1 MKSHFPKKKNRS
13 SAIYADLPPKY
24 DINKTLGIHEI
35 CVELACNCVSE
46 ALPKKDKPNASER

>member
-1 MKSHFPKKKNRS
+1 MKSHFPKKNRS
-13 SAIYADLPPKY
+13 SAIYADLPAKY